1 MYPLQERFS
10 DVDAV
15 KATADNVA
23 NTQRKMLQKQQF
35 RERAVEQ
42 PSTKTE
48 ESNSDDASEE
58 IEPKHRTVVPVII
71 RAENA
76 ASLNV
81 IVELRILLC
90 LNLD

>member
-42 PSTKTE
+42 QSSTKIE

-58 IEPKHRTVVPVII
+58 VEPKHRTVVPVII

-81 IVELRILLC
+81 IVELRILL
-90 LNLD
+90 